1 MENFQQYLMD
11 KYPDLFYKNEEGK
24 PVCHCGVW
32 VPEGWY
38 TIVDELC
45 GCIQAYIKG
54 TSRSERKVLSKWYY
68 FWNTLRVSVKEFHLF
83 LILKL
88 FKRLNTSKFNA
99 PWIKLENKI
108 NRKAV
113 RHVKYVYTYPPEVKI
128 GQIKEKFGGLRFYID
143 GGDKEVQ
150 GMISFAEYLCSKTC
164 EVSGNKGELCVRGSW
179 FKTLA
184 PEMTENGVYKGYIP
198 IKNESINN

>member
-1 MENFQQYLMD
+1 MENFEQYLMD
-11 KYPDLFYKNEEGK
+11 KYPDLFHKNEEGK

-32 VPEGWY
+32 VPEGWH

-45 GCIQAYIKG
+45 GCIQRYTKC

-68 FWNTLRVSVKEFHLF
+68 LWDSLKATVEEFHLF

-99 PWIKLENKI
+99 PWSKLKNKL
-108 NRKAV
+108 NSKAV
-113 RHVKYVYTYPPEVKI
+113 RHVKYVSAYPPEVKI
-128 GQIKEKFGGLRFYID
+128 EQIKEKFGGLRFYID

-150 GMISFAEYLCSKTC
+150 GMISFAEYLCGQTC
-164 EVSGNKGELCVRGSW
+164 EVSGEKGELCVRGSW

-184 PEMTENGVYKGYIP
+184 PKMTETDIYKGYTP
-198 IKNESINN
+198 IKK

>member
-11 KYPDLFYKNEEGK
+11 KYPDLFHKNEEGK
-24 PVCHCGVW
+24 PVCPCGVW
-32 VPEGWY
+32 VPEGWH

-68 FWNTLRVSVKEFHLF
+68 FWNTLKVVLEEFHLF
-83 LILKL
+83 IILKL

-99 PWIKLENKI
+99 PWSKLKNKLI
-108 NRKAV
+108 RKAG
-113 RHVKYVYTYPPEVKI
+113 RHIKYVYKHPPEVKI
-128 GQIKEKFGGLRFYID
+128 DQVKEKFGGLRFYIS

-150 GMISFAEYLCSKTC
+150 GMIYFAEYLCSKTC
-164 EVSGNKGELCVRGSW
+164 EVSGEKGELCVRGAW

-184 PEMTENGVYKGYIP
+184 SKITETDIYKGYIP
-198 IKNESINN
+198 VKNESNPN